1 MKLLYE
7 LAFDRLACC
16 GGIIAANNT
25 LMIKWQK
32 YLGMKEEGRLRQHL
46 CQKDGSSRTCTWH
59 AGRRIPQERAAAHEG
74 ADRGRPPRR

>member
-16 GGIIAANNT
+16 GVHHRRQQHADDQVAE
-25 LMIKWQK
+25 

-46 CQKDGSSRTCTWH
+46 CQKDSSRRVP
-59 AGRRIPQERAAAHEG
+59 GMLDDEYRQERAAAHEG
-74 ADRGRPPRR
+74 ADRGRPPAAE